1 MKYIFVFFSMIFS
14 ASCLAGG
21 YYVPWIDT
29 YDPETG
35 LYYKSVWDKEK
46 SGLLGSVSNVAIVNL
61 YIFNPSTGEG
71 KYLFPKNGDFKKIVA
86 LVFETAVEDGV
97 VKYQNDHEKKIKNNS
112 GISPRPPKANMLI
125 VTREAES
132 ERETFYFAEKDGTKL
147 REVTSISPS
156 ADWHVD
162 VKNSSLRIVSQSNQ
176 EVTITSF
183 NW

>member
-1 MKYIFVFFSMIFS
+1 MKFAFVFFSMILS
-14 ASCLAGG
+14 ASCFAGG

-35 LYYKSVWDKEK
+35 FYYKGVFGKEK
-46 SGLLGSVSNVAIVNL
+46 SGLLGSVSDVGIVNL
-61 YIFNPSTGEG
+61 YIFNPRTGEG

-97 VKYQNDHEKKIKNNS
+97 VKYQDDHKNKIKNNS
-112 GISPRPPKANMLI
+112 GIPTRPPKASMLI
-125 VTREAES
+125 VTRDAES

-147 REVTSISPS
+147 KAVTSKLPS

-162 VKNSSLRIVSQSNQ
+162 VKNSAVRIVNQSNQ
-176 EVTITSF
+176 EITIDSF
-183 NW
+183 SW